1 MAVDVK
7 YGNEGMDCK
16 KYFLLFLQ
24 KAWVAV
30 LAAVIG
36 AALGGGIYLLHHVVL
51 NSNRE
56 YRAESKI
63 YLDFA
68 PDESGEIYQAYNGY
82 TWNDLMATKPI
93 LGGTMAHLPDDYT
106 EEEVISATRAE
117 ILSDLRLLTIT
128 ITTSSPERTA
138 EILKA
143 TDLSLVELGKQAKE
157 FNDIQIYQ
165 ETEAELV
172 AADPRLLQAVLVGF
186 VLALAAA
193 LLAMALHYVLDDKIY
208 VPGDVKCV
216 TELPFVG
223 FCFGEAGSGTKAP
236 GGQKNKDAVP
246 QKKNTGQEKDVDQG
260 KSDREK
266 ELLKDLQEDL
276 EQNRAYLAGKTG
288 TLAMFA
294 LEKKQAITAQAY
306 EELRM
311 ADGVLLVI
319 PYGKMDRTTLGYR
332 IEQLTLQECKL
343 AGILIQNADMRLL
356 KWYYNHL

>member
-1 MAVDVK
+1 MVVGVK

-24 KAWVAV
+24 KAWLAL

-36 AALGGGIYLLHHVVL
+36 AALGGGIYLFRHVVL
-51 NSNRE
+51 NGNRE

-93 LGGTMAHLPDDYT
+93 LDGTMAYLPDGYT

-128 ITTSSPERTA
+128 ITTFSPERTA

-143 TDLSLVELGKQAKE
+143 TDQSLVDLGKRAKE
-157 FNDIQIYQ
+157 FNDIQIYK

-172 AADPRLLQAVLVGF
+172 AADPRLLQAALVGSA
-186 VLALAAA
+186 LALAAA

-208 VPGDVKCV
+208 VPGDVKCI
-216 TELPFVG
+216 TALPFVG
-223 FCFGEAGSGTKAP
+223 FDFGDAGGGAKAS
-236 GGQKNKDAVP
+236 GGQENKSI
-246 QKKNTGQEKDVDQG
+246 GQEKDVGRG

-266 ELLKDLQEDL
+266 ELIENLQEDL
-276 EQNRAYLAGKTG
+276 EQNRTYLAGKLG
-288 TLAMFA
+288 TLTIFA
-294 LEKKQAITAQAY
+294 LEKKQTITAQAY
-306 EELRM
+306 EELRK

-332 IEQLTLQECKL
+332 IEQLALQECKL
-343 AGILIQNADMRLL
+343 AGILIRNADTRLL

>member
-1 MAVDVK
+1 MVVGVK

-24 KAWVAV
+24 KVWLV
-30 LAAVIG
+30 LFAAVIG
-36 AALGGGIYLLHHVVL
+36 AALGGGIYLFHHVVL

-93 LGGTMAHLPDDYT
+93 LDGTMAHLPEGYT

-157 FNDIQIYQ
+157 FNDIQIYR
-165 ETEAELV
+165 ETDARLV

-186 VLALAAA
+186 ALALAAA
-193 LLAMALHYVLDDKIY
+193 LLAMALRYVLDDKIY
-208 VPGDVKCV
+208 VPGDLKCV

-223 FCFGEAGSGTKAP
+223 FCFGEAGG
-236 GGQKNKDAVP
+236 
-246 QKKNTGQEKDVDQG
+246 G

-266 ELLKDLQEDL
+266 ELLEDLQEDL

-294 LEKKQAITAQAY
+294 LEKKQTITAQAY
-306 EELRM
+306 EELRE

-332 IEQLTLQECKL
+332 IEQLALQECKL
-343 AGILIQNADMRLL
+343 AGILIQDADTRLL

>member
-1 MAVDVK
+1 MKGMVVGVK

-24 KAWVAV
+24 KVWLVA
-30 LAAVIG
+30 LTAVIG
-36 AALGGGIYLLHHVVL
+36 AAFGGGIYLFHHVVL

-82 TWNDLMATKPI
+82 TWNDLMSTKPI
-93 LGGTMAHLPDDYT
+93 LDGTMAYLPESYT
-106 EEEVISATRAE
+106 EEEVVLATRAE

-128 ITTSSPERTA
+128 ITTSGPERTA

-157 FNDIQIYQ
+157 FNDIQIYK

-172 AADPRLLQAVLVGF
+172 AADPRLLQAVMVGF
-186 VLALAAA
+186 MLALVAA
-193 LLAMALHYVLDDKIY
+193 LLAMGLRYVLDDKIY
-208 VPGDVKCV
+208 VPGDLKCV

-223 FCFGEAGSGTKAP
+223 FCFAEATCG
-236 GGQKNKDAVP
+236 
-246 QKKNTGQEKDVDQG
+246 KDV
-260 KSDREK
+260 KSDKEQ
-266 ELLKDLQEDL
+266 ELLENLRKDQ
-276 EQNRAYLAGKTG
+276 EQNRAYLSERTG
-288 TLAMFA
+288 TLATFE
-294 LEKKQAITAQAY
+294 LEKNQKITAQTC
-306 EELRM
+306 EELRK
-311 ADGVLLVI
+311 ADGVLLSV

-332 IEQLTLQECKL
+332 IEQLALQECKL
-343 AGILIQNADMRLL
+343 AGILIRNADMRFL

>member
-1 MAVDVK
+1 MVVDVK

-24 KAWVAV
+24 KAWVAA

-165 ETEAELV
+165 ETEAALV

-186 VLALAAA
+186 ALALAAA

-223 FCFGEAGSGTKAP
+223 FCFGEAAGGT
-236 GGQKNKDAVP
+236 G
-246 QKKNTGQEKDVDQG
+246 
-260 KSDREK
+260 DREK
-266 ELLKDLQEDL
+266 ELLENLQEDL

-288 TLAMFA
+288 TLTMFA
-294 LEKKQAITAQAY
+294 LEKKQTITAQAY

>member
-1 MAVDVK
+1 MVVDVK

-24 KAWVAV
+24 KAWFAA

-36 AALGGGIYLLHHVVL
+36 AVLGGGIYLFQHVVL
-51 NSNRE
+51 NSSRE

-82 TWNDLMATKPI
+82 TWNDLMSTKPI
-93 LGGTMAHLPDDYT
+93 LDGTMAYLPDGYT
-106 EEEVISATRAE
+106 EEEVILATRAE

-157 FNDIQIYQ
+157 FNDIQIYK
-165 ETEAELV
+165 ETEAGLV
-172 AADPRLLQAVLVGF
+172 AVDQRLLQAVLVGF
-186 VLALAAA
+186 ALALSAA
-193 LLAMALHYVLDDKIY
+193 LLAMALRYVLDDKIY
-208 VPGDVKCV
+208 VPGDLKCV
-216 TELPFVG
+216 TELPFMG
-223 FCFGEAGSGTKAP
+223 FFFEEADAEKA
-236 GGQKNKDAVP
+236 
-246 QKKNTGQEKDVDQG
+246 

-266 ELLKDLQEDL
+266 KMLETLQKDL
-276 EQNRAYLAGKTG
+276 EQNRFFLAGKAG
-288 TLAMFA
+288 TLTTFV
-294 LEKKQAITAQAY
+294 LEKNQTITVQMC
-306 EELRM
+306 EELRK
-311 ADGVLLVI
+311 ADGILLAV

-332 IEQLTLQECKL
+332 IGQLMLQECKL
-343 AGILIQNADMRLL
+343 TGILIQNADMRLL

>member
-1 MAVDVK
+1 MVVDVK

-16 KYFLLFLQ
+16 KYFLLFLR
-24 KAWVAV
+24 KAWFAV

-36 AALGGGIYLLHHVVL
+36 AALGGGIYLFHHVVL
-51 NSNRE
+51 NSSRE

-82 TWNDLMATKPI
+82 TWNDLMSTKPI
-93 LGGTMAHLPDDYT
+93 LDGTMAYLPEGYT
-106 EEEVISATRAE
+106 EEEVILATRAE

-157 FNDIQIYQ
+157 FNDIQIYK
-165 ETEAELV
+165 ETEPALV
-172 AADPRLLQAVLVGF
+172 AADPRLLQAVLVGAA
-186 VLALAAA
+186 LSLAAA

-208 VPGDVKCV
+208 VPGDIKCV

-223 FCFGEAGSGTKAP
+223 FCFEEAACGKA
-236 GGQKNKDAVP
+236 GKN
-246 QKKNTGQEKDVDQG
+246 G
-260 KSDREK
+260 REK
-266 ELLKDLQEDL
+266 ELLENLQKDL
-276 EQNRAYLAGKTG
+276 EQNRAFLAGKTG
-288 TLAMFA
+288 TLATFL
-294 LEKKQAITAQAY
+294 LEKDQTVTAQMC
-306 EELRM
+306 EELRK
-311 ADGVLLVI
+311 ADGVLLAV
-319 PYGKMDRTTLGYR
+319 PYGKMDRTTLSYR
-332 IEQLTLQECKL
+332 IGQLTLQECKL
-343 AGILIQNADMRLL
+343 AGILIQNADMGLL

>member
-1 MAVDVK
+1 MKGVIVDVK

-24 KAWVAV
+24 KFWIAV

-36 AALGGGIYLLHHVVL
+36 AAFGGGIYLFHHVVL

-93 LGGTMAHLPDDYT
+93 LDGTMAYLPEDYT
-106 EEEVISATRAE
+106 EEEVILATRAE

-128 ITTSSPERTA
+128 VTTSSPERTT

-157 FNDIQIYQ
+157 FNDIQIYR

-172 AADPRLLQAVLVGF
+172 AADPRLFQAGLVGF
-186 VLALAAA
+186 ALALAAA
-193 LLAMALHYVLDDKIY
+193 LLAMALCYVLDDKIY
-208 VPGDVKCV
+208 VPGDLKCV
-216 TELPFVG
+216 TGLPFVG
-223 FCFGEAGSGTKAP
+223 FCLEEAGDGRKVSGGMTNE
-236 GGQKNKDAVP
+236 GLGQGKDAG
-246 QKKNTGQEKDVDQG
+246 KATGKATD
-260 KSDREK
+260 SRENR
-266 ELLKDLQEDL
+266 LLENLQRDL
-276 EQNRAYLAGKTG
+276 EKNWAYLAGKTG
-288 TLAMFA
+288 TLTMFA
-294 LEKKQAITAQAY
+294 LEKNQTITAQTY
-306 EELRM
+306 EELRK
-311 ADGVLLVI
+311 ADGVLLAV

>member
-1 MAVDVK
+1 MKGVIVGVK

-24 KAWVAV
+24 KFWLAV

-36 AALGGGIYLLHHVVL
+36 AAFGGGIYLFHHVVL

-93 LGGTMAHLPDDYT
+93 LDGTMAYLPEDYT
-106 EEEVISATRAE
+106 EEEVILATRAE

-128 ITTSSPERTA
+128 VTTFSPERTT

-157 FNDIQIYQ
+157 FNDIQIYR

-172 AADPRLLQAVLVGF
+172 AADPRLLQAGLVGF
-186 VLALAAA
+186 ALALAAA
-193 LLAMALHYVLDDKIY
+193 LLAMALCYVLDDKIY
-208 VPGDVKCV
+208 VPGDLKCV
-216 TELPFVG
+216 TGLPFVG
-223 FCFGEAGSGTKAP
+223 FCLEEAGDGRKVSGGVTNE
-236 GGQKNKDAVP
+236 GLGQGKDA
-246 QKKNTGQEKDVDQG
+246 G
-260 KSDREK
+260 KATDSRENR
-266 ELLKDLQEDL
+266 LLENLQRDL
-276 EQNRAYLAGKTG
+276 EKNWAYLAGKTG
-288 TLAMFA
+288 TLTMFA
-294 LEKKQAITAQAY
+294 LEKNQTITAQTY
-306 EELRM
+306 EELRK
-311 ADGVLLVI
+311 ADGVLLAV

>member
-1 MAVDVK
+1 MEVGVK

-24 KAWVAV
+24 KVWLVL

-36 AALGGGIYLLHHVVL
+36 AALGGGIYLFHHVVL

-93 LGGTMAHLPDDYT
+93 LDGTMAHLPEGYT

-128 ITTSSPERTA
+128 ITTSRPERTV

-157 FNDIQIYQ
+157 FNDIQIYR
-165 ETEAELV
+165 ETDARLV

-186 VLALAAA
+186 AIALAAA
-193 LLAMALHYVLDDKIY
+193 LLAMALRYVLDDKIY

-223 FCFGEAGSGTKAP
+223 FCFGEAGGGPQNKSSGK
-236 GGQKNKDAVP
+236 
-246 QKKNTGQEKDVDQG
+246 EKDVDHG
-260 KSDREK
+260 KSGREK
-266 ELLKDLQEDL
+266 ELIENLQEDL
-276 EQNRAYLAGKTG
+276 EQNRAYLAEKTG
-288 TLAMFA
+288 TLAMFV
-294 LEKKQAITAQAY
+294 LEKKQTITAQAY
-306 EELRM
+306 ENLRK

-319 PYGKMDRTTLGYR
+319 PYGEMDRTTLGYR
-332 IEQLTLQECKL
+332 IEQLALQECKL
-343 AGILIQNADMRLL
+343 AGILIQDADTRLL

>member
-1 MAVDVK
+1 MKGVIVDVK

-24 KAWVAV
+24 KVWFAA
-30 LAAVIG
+30 LIAVIG
-36 AALGGGIYLLHHVVL
+36 AVFGGGIYLFCHVVL
-51 NSNRE
+51 SGSRE

-82 TWNDLMATKPI
+82 TWNDLMSTKPI
-93 LGGTMAHLPDDYT
+93 LDGTMAYLPEGYT
-106 EEEVISATRAE
+106 EEEVILATRAE

-157 FNDIQIYQ
+157 FNDIQIYK

-186 VLALAAA
+186 AFALAAA
-193 LLAMALHYVLDDKIY
+193 LLAMALRYVLDDKIY
-208 VPGDVKCV
+208 VPGDLKCV

-223 FCFGEAGSGTKAP
+223 FCFQEEGDGKKVSGGMTNE
-236 GGQKNKDAVP
+236 GLGQ
-246 QKKNTGQEKDVDQG
+246 GKDVENATG
-260 KSDREK
+260 GRGNRLLEK
-266 ELLKDLQEDL
+266 LQKDLEK
-276 EQNRAYLAGKTG
+276 NRACLAGKAG
-288 TLAMFA
+288 TLTVFT
-294 LEKKQAITAQAY
+294 LEENQTVTAQTY
-306 EELRM
+306 EELRK
-311 ADGVLLVI
+311 ADGVLLAV

-343 AGILIQNADMRLL
+343 AGILIQNADMRML